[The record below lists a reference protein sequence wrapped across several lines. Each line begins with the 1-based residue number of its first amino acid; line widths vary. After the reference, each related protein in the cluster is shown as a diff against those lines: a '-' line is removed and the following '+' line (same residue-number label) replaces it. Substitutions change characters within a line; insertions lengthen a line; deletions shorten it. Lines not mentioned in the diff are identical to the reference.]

1 MRWLSDAVLVH
12 LSKVAGGPD
21 VNDTR
26 YELVEKI
33 GQGGMGT
40 VFRAH
45 DRELDRDVA
54 LKVLHALP
62 DGAQAS
68 FRLAR
73 EARLI
78 ARLEHPGI
86 VPVHDTGRLPDGR
99 LYYVMKLVRG
109 KRLDEQVGPATSLA
123 ERLGIL
129 QKICEAIAF
138 AHANGVLHRDL
149 KPQNVMVGPFGEV
162 LVLDW
167 GVAKE
172 RGADLLPTAGEL
184 IAGQCLAAHTAAGT
198 VVGTPGYMAPE
209 QTRGELTRIDERTD
223 VYALG
228 GILYYLLT
236 GQAPDD
242 APPRSPRSHDR
253 SIPRPVEAICLK
265 ALAPQREARYA
276 GVAEMTADIAH
287 FLAGERVQAYPEGL
301 LGTTCRLALKYRT
314 ILALILAYLIMRAL
328 LLLFAGF

>member
-1 MRWLSDAVLVH
+1 MRWLSDAVLAH
-12 LSKVAGGPD
+12 LTKVAGGPD

-40 VFRAH
+40 VYRAH

-62 DGAQAS
+62 DGAQSS

-86 VPVHDTGRLPDGR
+86 VPVHDSGTLPDGR

-149 KPQNVMVGPFGEV
+149 KPPNIMVGPFGEV

-172 RGADLLPTAGEL
+172 CDADPEPAGLANVGLIPAVQTAG
-184 IAGQCLAAHTAAGT
+184 GT
-198 VVGTPGYMAPE
+198 VVGTPGFMAPE
-209 QTRGELTRIDERTD
+209 QARGELACMDQRTD

-236 GQAPDD
+236 GQAPGD
-242 APPRSPRSHDR
+242 AHPRSPRSYDR
-253 SIPRPVEAICLK
+253 SIPRPLEAICLK
-265 ALAPQREARYA
+265 ALAPQREERYA
-276 GVAEMTADIAH
+276 GVAEMTADITH
-287 FLAGERVQAYPEGL
+287 FLAGERVRAYPEGL

-328 LLLFAGF
+328 LLLCAGF